1 MPSAAVDVK
10 KLHHVLAAEDVFE
23 FGVVRLLAFH
33 EVDRLFEVFGLDLVI
48 GLRDEAD
55 RHC

>member
-1 MPSAAVDVK
+1 MK
-10 KLHHVLAAEDVFE
+10 AEVNPAWP
-23 FGVVRLLAFH
+23 GALTIVPIRVVRGVRLLAFH

-48 GLRDEAD
+48 GLRDGAD